1 MANTG
6 SESQAMMFYYYGFYA
21 ALKRF
26 RATAALGWVIAAIGF
41 VAFLFGWDFAR
52 PGGLI
57 ELTLCICSVSGGLL
71 VVHVAVT
78 GLSAYVGVPFP
89 RPLPGETA
97 NTELFE
103 TLHALMVDVAEGGW
117 REAFEALGEIEAAGK
132 REGLPSPGGMSG
144 SDRRSIIIDEH
155 AHREG

>member
-1 MANTG
+1 MADG
-6 SESQAMMFYYYGFYA
+6 STESQAMAFYYYGFYS

-26 RATAALGWVIAAIGF
+26 RATAALGWVIAAVGL

-78 GLSAYVGVPFP
+78 GLSAYVSISFP

-97 NTELFE
+97 NGELFE
-103 TLHALMVDVAEGGW
+103 TLHALMVEVAEGGW
-117 REAFEALGEIEAAGK
+117 REAFEALGEIEAAGR
-132 REGLPSPGGMSG
+132 REGLPFPGGNVGVG
-144 SDRRSIIIDEH
+144 SMPRAPLTNSH
-155 AHREG
+155 T